1 MCRLSRHSVKS
12 EPPLPV
18 TIGLM
23 VYNKTR
29 RKKIV
34 DHLAAEGLSINYD
47 RVKIIQEK
55 YCYSNYVIST
65 MKKDMSPP
73 PPPSLKPGYFT
84 TAAVANIDH
93 EPSSSTATKSF
104 HGSSIT
110 IFQQ

>member
-1 MCRLSRHSVKS
+1 MSRHSVKS

-47 RVKIIQEK
+47 QVKIIQENIATQLCNK
-55 YCYSNYVIST
+55 YNEEGYVCPLS
-65 MKKDMSPP
+65 
-73 PPPSLKPGYFT
+73 
-84 TAAVANIDH
+84 
-93 EPSSSTATKSF
+93 
-104 HGSSIT
+104 
-110 IFQQ
+110 